1 MEQREVSYN
10 HMKSILPSFFPV
22 TCHTDYV
29 GVGTIFVAIN
39 GFKTDGLL
47 YVPLALKKGATEIV
61 VGKDE
66 LVSPEL
72 RALIES
78 HGARLSYV
86 ADTRKALAELSAA
99 AAGHPADKLTI
110 IGVTGTKGKT
120 TTSFLLKHMLVSAG
134 YRTALVSTAGNH
146 IEDIIM
152 PANLTTPQ
160 PDYLHQF
167 LKVCVDRGIT
177 HVVMEVA
184 AQALSMSRVRGIFFD
199 AMIFTNFGLE
209 HLEFYDSL
217 DSYFAAKCLL
227 LDQRK
232 IGAYAYINGDDS
244 RVKLLSERYSDCL
257 SFGQTYVDIKLELS
271 NRYDLEFVFRNKNQ
285 KSVFS
290 CPQLSGLFNMYNCGA
305 AIGVLLDLGLDT
317 ASIQQGLLT
326 FEGVPGRFEKY
337 RLSNGAFAI
346 IDYAHN
352 PLSYE
357 ALLSELRLL
366 TSQLTV
372 VFGSGGNRDASRRPL
387 MGAIAAEYADLI
399 VITSDN
405 PRTEDPFLIAQDIC
419 AGIVDSDKHKVII
432 ELDRELAIQIAF
444 EHSRQD
450 SIIAV
455 LGKGPDQYQEI
466 GTQKFSFKER
476 EIVQSL

>member
-1 MEQREVSYN
+1 
-10 HMKSILPSFFPV
+10 MKLAFPSFFPV

-29 GVGTIFVAIN
+29 GVGSTFIAIN
-39 GFKTDGLL
+39 GFKSDGLL
-47 YVPLALKKGATEIV
+47 YVPVALKKGATKIV
-61 VGKDE
+61 IAKDV
-66 LVSPEL
+66 LVSSEL

-78 HGARLSYV
+78 YGAQLLYV
-86 ADTRKALAELSAA
+86 ADTRKALAELSAQ
-99 AAGHPADKLTI
+99 AAGYPAEELTI

-120 TTSFLLKHMLVSAG
+120 TTSFLLKHMLISAG

-146 IEDIIM
+146 IEHTIM
-152 PANLTTPQ
+152 TATLTTPQ

-184 AQALSMSRVRGIFFD
+184 AQALSMSRVRGISFD
-199 AMIFTNFGLE
+199 AIIFTNFGLE

-217 DSYFAAKCLL
+217 DSYFTAKCRLF
-227 LDQRK
+227 DQRK
-232 IGAYAYINGDDS
+232 IGARAYINGDDS

-257 SFGQTYVDIKLELS
+257 SFGQTYVDIKLELL
-271 NRYDLEFVFRNKNQ
+271 NRHDLEFVFRNKNH
-285 KSVFS
+285 KLFFS

-305 AIGVLLDLGLDT
+305 AISVLLDLGID
-317 ASIQQGLLT
+317 AESVERGLLS

-337 RLSNGAFAI
+337 VLSNGALAI

-357 ALLSELRLL
+357 ALLSELWLL
-366 TSQLTV
+366 TSQLIV
-372 VFGSGGNRDASRRPL
+372 VFGAGGDRDASRRPL

-399 VITSDN
+399 VLTSDN
-405 PRTEDPFLIAQDIC
+405 PRTEDPLLIVQDIG
-419 AGIVDSDKHKVII
+419 AGITGSDKKKVII
-432 ELDRELAIQIAF
+432 ELDRKQAIQVAF
-444 EHSRQD
+444 DHCRAN

-466 GTQKFSFKER
+466 NGQKISFEER
-476 EIVQSL
+476 EIIKNLR